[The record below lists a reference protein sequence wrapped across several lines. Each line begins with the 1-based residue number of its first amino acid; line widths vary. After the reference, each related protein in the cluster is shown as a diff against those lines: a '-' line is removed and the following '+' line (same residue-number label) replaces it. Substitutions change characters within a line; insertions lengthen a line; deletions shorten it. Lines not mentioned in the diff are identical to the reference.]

1 MKSKR
6 RNERSIAKK
15 ITLALRLLQSLEQM
29 ELSKHE
35 AFDVQLSKGLLLGII
50 EYSGYRPKYHWLFG
64 IRLLKA
70 STEKSDKVISIK
82 DQHCETGNKN
92 QCQPQPRG

>member
-1 MKSKR
+1 MK
-6 RNERSIAKK
+6 RNNSSECSTVKK
-15 ITLALRLLQSLEQM
+15 IALALRLLQSLEQI

-35 AFDVQLSKGLLLGII
+35 AFEVQLSKGLLLGII

-70 STEKSDKVISIK
+70 PTEKSDRVISIK
-82 DQHCETGNKN
+82 DQHYETGNKN
-92 QCQPQPRG
+92 KC